1 MQTIARVA
9 FTLVFLFGLNFSSIP
24 AQEKKPDFGEWKT
37 TAGFKNPRVSHQT
50 VLYGNCLYVT
60 GGYMYSP
67 ASGEFKLYD
76 DVEFAALNEDG
87 TISPNSWKQTKS
99 FNGARSGHGS
109 AIYKNYVYIIGGAKG
124 DGTNFQDI
132 QYAQIEVG
140 GEIKQ
145 WATSPGKLNVPKS
158 NPSVFVH
165 ETKDGRAFIYVVGG
179 VGDLIKSNNLT
190 VHFDYIEYAQI
201 NKDGSLGEW
210 KLAPFHFKGGR
221 SAPATIVYNNRLYV
235 IGGWGDLDEDI
246 FSDVQYCDINEDG
259 SLGRWRT
266 SQSGLKF
273 GVYGHTS
280 LLIYPDTAPTVLV
293 LGGNGGLGNTF
304 SSVQHSRFEQGGK
317 LAEWAFS
324 PKRFVTPRWGHTS
337 VFWNGK
343 VYVLGGY
350 NQDTL
355 NDVQFAPVS
364 YK

>member
-1 MQTIARVA
+1 MQIFAKAVLTII
-9 FTLVFLFGLNFSSIP
+9 FLFGLSLSPIP

-37 TAGFKNPRVSHQT
+37 TTSFKNPRVSHQT
-50 VLYGNCLYVT
+50 VLYGNRLYVT

-87 TISPNSWKQTKS
+87 TISPGSWKQTKS
-99 FNGARSGHGS
+99 FSGARSGHAS
-109 AIYKNYVYIIGGAKG
+109 AIYKNYIYIIGGAKG
-124 DGTNFQDI
+124 DGTYFQDI
-132 QYAQIEVG
+132 QYAQIEAN

-145 WATSPGKLNVPKS
+145 WMMSPGKLNVPKS
-158 NPSVFVH
+158 NPSSLVY
-165 ETKDGRAFIYVVGG
+165 ETKDGRAFLYVVGG
-179 VGDLIKSNNLT
+179 VGDINKNT
-190 VHFDYIEYAQI
+190 VHFDYIEYAEI

-210 KLAPFHFKGGR
+210 KFAPFHFKGGR
-221 SAPATIVYNNRLYV
+221 SAPGTIVFNNRLYV
-235 IGGWGDLDEDI
+235 IGGWGDLDDDI
-246 FSDVQYCDINEDG
+246 FSDVQYCDINQDG
-259 SLGRWRT
+259 SLGQWRT
-266 SQSGLKF
+266 SQSSLKF

-280 LLIYPDTAPTVLV
+280 LLIYPETIPTVLV

-304 SSVQHSRFEQGGK
+304 NSVQHSRFEQSGR

-343 VYVLGGY
+343 IYVLGGY
-350 NQDTL
+350 NQDSL